1 MNLLNILT
9 ILPPSDFNSYWAI
22 VVQIVLLCA
31 LLLLANTLRRKVKF
45 IQKSLIPTSIIAGFL
60 GLGLKYLLNDGFN
73 ILIDGTQLITTE
85 FMSVV
90 TYHMIAIGFIALG
103 LKGSEKIGQAR
114 KMKQVNPVKSGLFI
128 VTSYM
133 IQGIVG
139 IVITIIAA
147 LVFTDIAAYSG
158 VLLPMG
164 YGQGPGQAN
173 NIGMLYEGAPYNFI
187 GGRSFGLTISTMGFV
202 SAAVGGVIYLNML
215 VRKGK
220 IKRVE
225 RTDINKPVF
234 TSIVEGSDEIPVV
247 ESVDKMSVQMAIVG
261 LVYLLSW
268 LFMYGLA
275 QLLAVMSPAAD
286 GFIRK
291 SVIPL
296 IWGFNFIFAT
306 FMTMFVKK
314 FVKFIKKVKLMK
326 RTYTND
332 FMLNRIAGVAF
343 DFMIIAS
350 ITAIDI
356 EMISTIG
363 MIITLLVLGAV
374 GMLVTFFYCRHITN
388 RVYHDYPDE
397 AFLAFY
403 GNLTGTVSTGISI
416 LREMD
421 PNFETPASNDLV
433 VGASTAIAFGF
444 PILLITGFIGNEGWY
459 WLYGSL
465 AALVVLF
472 VVFYFFL
479 IRQPKIKP
487 NKDDR
492 SVEVSK

>member
-1 MNLLNILT
+1 MNTWPILT
-9 ILPPSDFNSYWAI
+9 ILPPSDFNSYWSI
-22 VVQIVLLCA
+22 VTQILILCS
-31 LLLLANTLRRKVKF
+31 LLLLANTIRRKVIF
-45 IQKSLIPTSIIAGFL
+45 IQKALIPTSIIAGFL
-60 GLGLKYLLNDGFN
+60 GLGLKYLLNN
-73 ILIDGTQLITTE
+73 ALQIQIDGAFLVTSD
-85 FMSVV
+85 FMSIV

-103 LKGSEKIGQAR
+103 LKGSEKIGKVR
-114 KMKQVNPVKSGLFI
+114 NMKQVNPVKSGLLI
-128 VTSYM
+128 VTTYM
-133 IQGIVG
+133 LQGIVG
-139 IVITIIAA
+139 LIITIIAA

-173 NIGMLYEGAPYNFI
+173 NIGLLYEGAGFV
-187 GGRSFGLTISTMGFV
+187 GGRSFGLTISTMGFI
-202 SAAVGGVIYLNML
+202 SAAIGGVIYLNIMIK
-215 VRKGK
+215 RGK

-225 RTDINKPVF
+225 RTDANKPQL

-268 LFMYGLA
+268 LFMYGLTS
-275 QLLAVMSPAAD
+275 LLGVLDTNPAG
-286 GFIRK
+286 GFLTK

-296 IWGFNFIFAT
+296 IWGFNFIVAT
-306 FMTMFVKK
+306 FVTILVKK
-314 FVKFIKKVKLMK
+314 FVKFIKKIKLMK

-356 EMISTIG
+356 EMISSLG
-363 MIITLLVLGAV
+363 MIVTLIIIGLVGA
-374 GMLVTFFYCRHITN
+374 LVTYFYIRHITKS
-388 RVYHDYPDE
+388 VYKDYPDE

-421 PNFETPASNDLV
+421 PNFETPASYDLV
-433 VGASTAIAFGF
+433 AGSTTAIAFGF
-444 PILLITGFIGNEGWY
+444 PILLITGFIYNEGWY

-465 AALVVLF
+465 AGLIVIF
-472 VVFYFFL
+472 IVFYVFL
-479 IRQPKIKP
+479 MRRKINKP
-487 NKDDR
+487 TTNQ
-492 SVEVSK
+492 